1 MGLNYER
8 LADVTTETEPTEN
21 ANVLIEDGGTIKR
34 CPIGSI
40 GGGAGGFIVHFSIT
54 RDFDDG
60 GEDGNQDYVTTI
72 TCDTSISDIVAA
84 AHESIVGCTASI
96 VVEGQEVFSSGIIL
110 VASYPEYVMIMATL
124 GEGMIAGQIED
135 GVDKWALMGAT

>member
-34 CPIGSI
+34 CPIRSI

-54 RDFDDG
+54 QDFDDG
-60 GEDGNQDYVTTI
+60 DEDGYQNPVTTI

-84 AHESIVGCTASI
+84 AHESIVGCTASGTS
-96 VVEGQEVFSSGIIL
+96 EGQEMFISGIMMVMSTPDSIGTT
-110 VASYPEYVMIMATL
+110 VMASLGYSMIV
-124 GEGMIAGQIED
+124 GQIVD
-135 GVDKWALMGAT
+135 GIDCWNIMG

>member
-40 GGGAGGFIVHFSIT
+40 GGGAGGFIVRFSIT
-54 RDFDDG
+54 QDFGDG
-60 GEDGNQDYVTTI
+60 GENGYQDPVTTI

-84 AHESIVGCTASI
+84 AHESIVCCTASS
-96 VVEGQEVFSSGIIL
+96 VVEGQESFFSGIIM
-110 VASYPEYVMIMATL
+110 VTSYQEAVMIIASL
-124 GEGMIAGQIED
+124 GEMMIVGQVAD
-135 GVDKWALMGAT
+135 GVDNWSLMG

>member
-40 GGGAGGFIVHFSIT
+40 GGGAGGFMVRFSIDQSLT
-54 RDFDDG
+54 
-60 GEDGNQDYVTTI
+60 EDNENDTTI

-84 AHESIVGCTASI
+84 AHESIVCCTAS
-96 VVEGQEVFSSGIIL
+96 VVAEGQEMFLSGAIMVMSAPDSIGTT
-110 VASYPEYVMIMATL
+110 VMASLGYSMIV
-124 GEGMIAGQIED
+124 GQSVD
-135 GVDKWALMGAT
+135 GIDCWNMMG

>member
-34 CPIGSI
+34 CPIRSI

-54 RDFDDG
+54 RDFGDS
-60 GEDGNQDYVTTI
+60 GENGDQNLVTTI

-84 AHESIVGCTASI
+84 AHESIVGCTGSI
-96 VVEGQEVFSSGIIL
+96 VVEGQEIFASGIMF
-110 VASYPEYVMIMATL
+110 VTNYPETAMIMGTL
-124 GEGMIAGQIED
+124 GETMIVGQTTD
-135 GVDKWALMGAT
+135 GVDNWSLMGMN

>member
-40 GGGAGGFIVHFSIT
+40 GGGAGGFMVHFSIT
-54 RDFDDG
+54 QDFDDG
-60 GEDGNQDYVTTI
+60 DEDGYQDSATTI

-84 AHESIVGCTASI
+84 AHESIVCCTASS
-96 VVEGQEVFSSGIIL
+96 VVEGQESFFSGIIM
-110 VASYPEYVMIMATL
+110 VTSYQEAVMIIASL
-124 GEGMIAGQIED
+124 GEMMIVGQVAD
-135 GVDKWALMGAT
+135 GVDNWSLMG